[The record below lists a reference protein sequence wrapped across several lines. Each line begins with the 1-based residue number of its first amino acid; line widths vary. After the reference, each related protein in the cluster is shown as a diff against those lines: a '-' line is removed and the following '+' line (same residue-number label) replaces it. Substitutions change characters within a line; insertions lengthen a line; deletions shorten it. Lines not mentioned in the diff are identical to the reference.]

1 MGRGALPQL
10 YDRRPS
16 GSRVKCADPGP
27 PAGARS
33 ACARH
38 AGRDQLRIRRRSGRR
53 ICSDQLLRS
62 RPSHGTAEQPVT
74 YVSGTEYRAGGVPA
88 VMRALLEAGHL
99 HGEAMTVTGWTV
111 AENLADAPPADRRSS
126 PRRRCRRAARRAPR
140 HDQEPVRVR
149 GHEEGPMKPTAVL
162 VNTARG
168 AHRGGRGASPGA
180 HRGTDRRCGASPP
193 KRPCGS

>member
-1 MGRGALPQL
+1 
-10 YDRRPS
+10 
-16 GSRVKCADPGP
+16 
-27 PAGARS
+27 
-33 ACARH
+33 
-38 AGRDQLRIRRRSGRR
+38 
-53 ICSDQLLRS
+53 
-62 RPSHGTAEQPVT
+62 
-74 YVSGTEYRAGGVPA
+74 
-88 VMRALLEAGHL
+88 MRALLEAGHL